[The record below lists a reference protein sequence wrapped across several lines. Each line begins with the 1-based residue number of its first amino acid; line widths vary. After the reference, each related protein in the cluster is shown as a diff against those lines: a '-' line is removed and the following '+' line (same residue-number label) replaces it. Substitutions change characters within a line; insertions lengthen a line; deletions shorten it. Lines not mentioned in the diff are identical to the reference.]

1 MRMYSFS
8 ILFTLILLFL
18 FIGVSIAQDKPDSK
32 PLPEITLT
40 VPENKTHAQYLG
52 LTGEPGTPFT
62 LDDIDA
68 DVLVIELFSM
78 YCPYCQNAA
87 PTVNELYAKM
97 EQLKRPDFKAVIIG
111 IGANNTQLEVEI
123 FRKGFDIAF
132 PLFADP
138 EMSIYKALSGAG
150 TPMFIIC
157 KKEGGKNAIVFTKPG
172 GFTDAQEFL
181 DLLLRRAGL

>member
-1 MRMYSFS
+1 MRLYSFS
-8 ILFTLILLFL
+8 ILITLTLLF
-18 FIGVSIAQDKPDSK
+18 FFTTASVAQQKTDLK
-32 PLPEITLT
+32 PLPDITLT
-40 VPENKTHAQYLG
+40 VPENNKYAQYLG
-52 LTGEPGTPFT
+52 LTGAPGTPFT

-97 EQLKRPDFKAVIIG
+97 EQLKRPDFKAVLIG
-111 IGANNTQLEVEI
+111 IGANNTELEVET

-132 PLFADP
+132 PLFADS

-150 TPMFIIC
+150 TPTFIIC
-157 KKEGGKNAIVFTKPG
+157 KKVDGKKVIVFTKPG

-181 DLLLRRAGL
+181 DLLLRRAGF